1 MKTFTHPDWPNIQP
15 VLTDDPERIAILE
28 RKGFI
33 GVDYVEPI
41 AVPEPITKVETWAL
55 REACMIA
62 GYTAQIEAAIA
73 ALPNPQKA
81 VAMNRWEHKP
91 EIRRGDPL
99 IAALIQILG
108 WTTEQADALFTSAN
122 AIQNS

>member
-1 MKTFTHPDWPNIQP
+1 MKIFTHPDWPSIQP
-15 VLTDDPERIAILE
+15 VLTDDLAQIATLE
-28 RKGFI
+28 RKGFV
-33 GVDYVEPI
+33 GVDYVAPEPAPEPI
-41 AVPEPITKVETWAL
+41 AQVETWAL

-73 ALPNPQKA
+73 ALPMPQKA
-81 VAMNRWEHKP
+81 VAMNRWEYKT

-99 IAALIQILG
+99 IAALIQILE

-122 AIQNS
+122 TIQNS

>member
-1 MKTFTHPDWPNIQP
+1 MFLIYTIN
-15 VLTDDPERIAILE
+15 PETPGRYAEGAEAATLL
-28 RKGFI
+28 RKGW
-33 GVDYVEPI
+33 VEATPPVVPEP
-41 AVPEPITKVETWAL
+41 VPEPIAKVETWAL

-73 ALPNPQKA
+73 ALPNPKKA
-81 VAMNRWEHKP
+81 VAMNRWEYKP
-91 EIRRGDPL
+91 EIRRNDPL

-122 AIQNS
+122 VIQNS

>member
-15 VLTDDPERIAILE
+15 VLTNDPERIEILE
-28 RKGFI
+28 RKGFV
-33 GVDYVEPI
+33 GVDYVEPV

-73 ALPNPQKA
+73 ALPMPQKA
-81 VAMNRWEHKP
+81 VAMNRWEYKT

>member
-1 MKTFTHPDWPNIQP
+1 MFLIYAHNTEIPGRHAEGDAAAN
-15 VLTDDPERIAILE
+15 LL
-28 RKGFI
+28 RKGW
-33 GVDYVEPI
+33 VEATPPVEPV

-81 VAMNRWEHKP
+81 VATNRWEYKP
-91 EIRRGDPL
+91 EIRRNDPL

>member
-15 VLTDDPERIAILE
+15 VITDDPERMSILT
-28 RKGFI
+28 RKGFV
-33 GVDYVEPI
+33 GVEYVEPV

-73 ALPNPQKA
+73 ALPMPQKA
-81 VAMNRWEHKP
+81 VAMNRLEYKT

-108 WTTEQADALFTSAN
+108 WTTEQADALFASAN